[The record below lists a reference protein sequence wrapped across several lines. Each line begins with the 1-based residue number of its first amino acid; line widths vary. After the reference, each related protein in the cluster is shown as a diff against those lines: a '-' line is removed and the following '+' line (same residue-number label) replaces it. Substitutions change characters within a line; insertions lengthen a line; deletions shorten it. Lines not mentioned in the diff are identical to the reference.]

1 MSEVVVGEIHLF
13 SKVRYGRTNK
23 NVPLYKF
30 VPLKPCTLPQTKVAT
45 TYGSTHGES
54 TNVYA
59 AVEYDSARGRATVLD
74 IIGPVDDAEAGFRT
88 IQYRHLGY
96 TGRSRSNKRLRAVM
110 SGCGAEG
117 AVGSVAS
124 SSPSPRPAIL
134 CTIDPSGC
142 RDVDDAVSFVPGRR
156 QCIVGV
162 HIADVSAHVP
172 SGSALDRWFL
182 EQPCSLYR
190 PDGKVLHSL
199 PEALS
204 TGACSILADEP
215 RHVISVRFTLTEEEE
230 EEDAVKGGKSDTLK
244 KRESVT
250 LRVVDVQVQC
260 ETIVS
265 RYQLTYEQA
274 DGLVRTDPTW
284 TGFMEVVRKWQRTET
299 ADSNGTPIADA
310 HELIA
315 FLMIRT
321 NEAIAKR
328 LLQSQR
334 GGVLL
339 RTHAGGGT
347 NTGASNGTARA
358 MWTSMRAAYANSA
371 VAVPHKALGL
381 DAYVHFTSPI
391 RRYADLHTHR
401 LVKQYLLQ
409 DGAGGNERGN
419 ELADTLNRF
428 MEAQSRVDAEWSWWW
443 AVGCR
448 RGGAMSCQQQTQ
460 TGRVLKWSVSDA
472 FGVSVYVWLDAVGRG
487 AWVRA
492 VHADLMRL
500 VRCSADADTL
510 GLVKVQTD
518 GGAGPTV
525 TLKTLDAVQ
534 LRWWWDASRGVRGL
548 RFQWVVP
555 SLSAFL
561 VG

>member
-1 MSEVVVGEIHLF
+1 MS
-13 SKVRYGRTNK
+13 
-23 NVPLYKF
+23 
-30 VPLKPCTLPQTKVAT
+30 
-45 TYGSTHGES
+45 
-54 TNVYA
+54 
-59 AVEYDSARGRATVLD
+59 
-74 IIGPVDDAEAGFRT
+74 
-88 IQYRHLGY
+88 
-96 TGRSRSNKRLRAVM
+96 GRSADVEGFVSTAAD
-110 SGCGAEG
+110 SGPA
-117 AVGSVAS
+117 
-124 SSPSPRPAIL
+124 PRPAIL
-134 CTIDPSGC
+134 CTIDPEGC
-142 RDVDDAVSFVPGRR
+142 RDVDDAVSFLPGRK
-156 QCIVGV
+156 QCVVGV

-172 SGSALDRWFL
+172 QGSALDRWFL

-204 TGACSILADEP
+204 TDACSILADEP
-215 RHVISVRFTLTEEEE
+215 RRVISVRFTLVEEA
-230 EEDAVKGGKSDTLK
+230 EEDGEGKNEGS
-244 KRESVT
+244 
-250 LRVVDVQVQC
+250 LRVVDVRVQC

-265 RYQLTYEQA
+265 RYQLTYAQA
-274 DGLVRTDPTW
+274 DRLVQTDPTW
-284 TGFMEVVRKWQRTET
+284 TAFMETVRKWQRAAATG
-299 ADSNGTPIADA
+299 SPIADT

-321 NEAIAKR
+321 NEAIAMR
-328 LLQSQR
+328 LLESQR
-334 GGVLL
+334 GAVLL
-339 RTHAGGGT
+339 RTHAGGGKD
-347 NTGASNGTARA
+347 TGATHDRALA
-358 MWTSMRAAYANSA
+358 MWTSMRAAYTNTAI
-371 VAVPHKALGL
+371 AVPHKALGL

-391 RRYADLHTHR
+391 RRYADLHIHR
-401 LVKQYLLQ
+401 LVKRYLME
-409 DGAGGNERGN
+409 DGAGNESGERGERGN

-448 RGGAMSCQQQTQ
+448 RGGAMSCQPQTQ

-492 VHADLMRL
+492 VHADLMKL
-500 VRCSADADTL
+500 VRCSADADSL